1 VEFWQ
6 EVKQNQENK
15 VTREVY
21 LSINGIT
28 ILKRVGI
35 ITGAVLMMFTVWLW
49 HIVNDFPQALEPNQ
63 DKPAGVLIDNVRLI
77 SMVPGAPEAEDA
89 RAVLVIG
96 DRIVQIGAA
105 GELTAPEGVITIDA
119 GGQSLIPG
127 LIDAHIHLSDEAEL
141 AGYLAH
147 GVTGLRNVSG
157 YPFHLPLSERIRE
170 GLILGPDFVT
180 TGPILNSR
188 GPNEN
193 PLQQTVTTDAEARA
207 AVRDQYNAGYRR
219 LKLYSNLSLEAFDA
233 ILDEASVLDMR
244 VMGHT
249 PEGERTAGIP
259 REKPFEI
266 PWEASLGRGFT
277 TFEHIETLVWHSLR
291 GEMDEDRMRE
301 VAAKLAVS
309 GEAVTT
315 TLIAHKALVL
325 TAETKGAYLER
336 PGSDTINPL
345 IRLAQ
350 RGDAKYWSQA
360 DPSAYEGPRAEFYL
374 TATRL
379 LHEAGVHLIAGTD
392 AGLFAIIPGESMA
405 RELELLVEAG
415 LSPHQALESATRISA
430 QILGFEQTGMIA
442 PGYRANLV
450 LLPEDPLTK
459 IGAVEFPSAVM
470 LSGYWMDDI
479 KLEELREGARNTSFT
494 RSLWRAIQ
502 MKL

>member
-1 VEFWQ
+1 MD
-6 EVKQNQENK
+6 KK
-15 VTREVY
+15 RLTRPKKA
-21 LSINGIT
+21 GIASAIIFL
-28 ILKRVGI
+28 ILLI
-35 ITGAVLMMFTVWLW
+35 WLW
-49 HIVNDFPQALEPNQ
+49 HVVTDVPQALEPNQ
-63 DKPAGVLIDNVRLI
+63 HKPASVLIDNVRLI
-77 SMVPGAPEAEDA
+77 SMVPGAPDSEDD
-89 RAVLVIG
+89 RAILVVG
-96 DRIVQIGAA
+96 DRIVQVGAA
-105 GELTAPEGVITIDA
+105 GELLAPEGARTIDA

-157 YPFHLPLSERIRE
+157 YPFHLSLSRRIGE
-170 GLILGPDFVT
+170 GVILGPDFVT

-207 AVRDQYNAGYRR
+207 AVRDQYKAGYRE
-219 LKLYSNLSLEAFDA
+219 LKLYSNLSRDAFDT
-233 ILDEASVLDMR
+233 ILEEADVLGMR

-249 PEGERTAGIP
+249 PEGQRTAGIP
-259 REKPFEI
+259 HEKPFDI
-266 PWEASLGRGFT
+266 PWEESLGRGFT
-277 TFEHIETLVWHSLR
+277 TFEHVETLVWHSLR
-291 GEMDEDRMRE
+291 GELDENRMRE
-301 VAAKLAVS
+301 VAAELAGS

-325 TAETKGAYLER
+325 IAETKGAYLQR

-360 DPSAYEGPRAEFYL
+360 DPSGYEGPRAEFYL

-379 LHEAGVHLIAGTD
+379 LHEAGVPLIAATD
-392 AGLFAIIPGESMA
+392 AGLFAIIPGASMA

-415 LSPHQALESATRISA
+415 LSPHQALASATRTSA
-430 QILGFEQTGMIA
+430 RIPGFEQTGVIA

-450 LLPEDPLTK
+450 LLPEDPLAR
-459 IGAVEFPSAVM
+459 IGVVEFPAAVM
-470 LSGYWMDDI
+470 IGGYWMDDV
-479 KLEELREGARNTSFT
+479 KLGELRQAARDTSLI
-494 RSLWRAIQ
+494 RSALRALQ
-502 MKL
+502 MKLWVLIR

>member
-1 VEFWQ
+1 MKTKKTVIAIAIIFP
-6 EVKQNQENK
+6 
-15 VTREVY
+15 
-21 LSINGIT
+21 
-28 ILKRVGI
+28 ILFI
-35 ITGAVLMMFTVWLW
+35 WLW
-49 HIVNDFPQALEPNQ
+49 YIVTDFPQALEPNQ

-77 SMVPGAPEAEDA
+77 SMVPGAPDAEDG

-96 DRIVQIGAA
+96 DRIAQIGAA
-105 GELTAPEGVITIDA
+105 GELMAPEGVRTIDA

-157 YPFHLPLSERIRE
+157 YPFHLPLSKRIRE

-188 GPNEN
+188 GPNQN
-193 PLQQTVTTDAEARA
+193 PLQQTVTTGAEARA

-219 LKLYSNLSLEAFDA
+219 VKLYSNLTRDAYDA
-233 ILDEASVLDMR
+233 ILDETDELGMR

-249 PEGERTAGIP
+249 PEGKRTAGIP

-266 PWEASLGRGFT
+266 PWEASLGKGFT
-277 TFEHIETLVWHSLR
+277 TFEHVETLVWHSLR
-291 GEMDEDRMRE
+291 GELDEAQMRE
-301 VAAKLAVS
+301 VADTLAAS
-309 GEAVTT
+309 GEAVST
-315 TLIAHKALVL
+315 TLIAHKGLVMI
-325 TAETKGAYLER
+325 AETKGAYWDRLGNE
-336 PGSDTINPL
+336 TINPL

-350 RGDAKYWSQA
+350 RADARYWSQV

-374 TATRL
+374 KATRL
-379 LHEAGVHLIAGTD
+379 LHEAGVPLIASTD
-392 AGLFAIIPGESMA
+392 AGILAIIPGASMA

-415 LSPHQALESATRISA
+415 LSPHQALASATRISA
-430 QILGFEQTGMIA
+430 ETLGFEQTGVIA

-450 LLPEDPLTK
+450 LLSEDPLTN
-459 IGAVEFPSAVM
+459 ISAVEFPAAVM
-470 LSGYWMDDI
+470 LRGQWMDDI
-479 KLEELREGARNTSFT
+479 KLEELREGARNTSFI
-494 RSLWRAIQ
+494 RSAWRALQ

>member
-1 VEFWQ
+1 MD
-6 EVKQNQENK
+6 NK
-15 VTREVY
+15 TFMKTKKTV
-21 LSINGIT
+21 IAIAIIFP
-28 ILKRVGI
+28 ILFI
-35 ITGAVLMMFTVWLW
+35 WLW
-49 HIVNDFPQALEPNQ
+49 YIVTDFPQALEPNQ

-77 SMVPGAPEAEDA
+77 SMVPGAPDAEDG

-96 DRIVQIGAA
+96 DRIAQIGAA
-105 GELTAPEGVITIDA
+105 GELMAPEGVITIDA

-157 YPFHLPLSERIRE
+157 YPFHLPLSKRIRE

-188 GPNEN
+188 GPNQN
-193 PLQQTVTTDAEARA
+193 PLQQTVTTGAEARA

-219 LKLYSNLSLEAFDA
+219 VKLYSNLTRDAYDA
-233 ILDEASVLDMR
+233 ILDETDELGMR

-249 PEGERTAGIP
+249 PEGKRTAGIP

-266 PWEASLGRGFT
+266 PWEASLGKGFT
-277 TFEHIETLVWHSLR
+277 TFEHVETLVWHSLR
-291 GEMDEDRMRE
+291 GELDEAQMRE
-301 VAAKLAVS
+301 VADTLAAS
-309 GEAVTT
+309 GEAVST
-315 TLIAHKALVL
+315 TLIAHKGLVMI
-325 TAETKGAYLER
+325 AETKGAYWDR
-336 PGSDTINPL
+336 PGTETINPL

-350 RGDAKYWSQA
+350 RADARYWSQV

-374 TATRL
+374 KATRL
-379 LHEAGVHLIAGTD
+379 LHEAGVPLIASTD
-392 AGLFAIIPGESMA
+392 AGILAIIPGASMA

-415 LSPHQALESATRISA
+415 LSPHQALASATRISA
-430 QILGFEQTGMIA
+430 ETLGFEQTGVIA

-450 LLPEDPLTK
+450 LLSEDPLTN
-459 IGAVEFPSAVM
+459 ISAVEFPAAVM
-470 LSGYWMDDI
+470 LRGQWMDDI
-479 KLEELREGARNTSFT
+479 KLEELREGARNTSFI
-494 RSLWRAIQ
+494 RSAWRALQ

>member
-1 VEFWQ
+1 MHA
-6 EVKQNQENK
+6 
-15 VTREVY
+15 
-21 LSINGIT
+21 GIA
-28 ILKRVGI
+28 IALI
-35 ITGAVLMMFTVWLW
+35 FPLLLISC
-49 HIVNDFPQALEPNQ
+49 HIVTDFPQALEPSQ
-63 DKPAGVLIDNVRLI
+63 HRPDGVLIDNVRII
-77 SMVPGAPEAEDA
+77 SMVPGAPDAEDA

-105 GELTAPEGVITIDA
+105 GEFTAPEGVRTIDA
-119 GGQSLIPG
+119 RGHSLIPG
-127 LIDAHIHLSDEAEL
+127 LIDAHIHLGDEAEL

-157 YPFHLPLSERIRE
+157 YPFHLTLSTRISE

-180 TGPILNSR
+180 TGQILNSR
-188 GPNEN
+188 GPNETI
-193 PLQQTVTTDAEARA
+193 LQQTVTTDAEARA
-207 AVRDQYNAGYRR
+207 AVRAQYNAGYRR
-219 LKLYSNLSLEAFDA
+219 LKLYSNLSREAFDA
-233 ILDEASVLDMR
+233 IIDEAGVLGMR
-244 VMGHT
+244 VIGHT
-249 PEGERTAGIP
+249 PEGERTAVVP

-266 PWEASLGRGFT
+266 PWEDSLGRGFT
-277 TFEHIETLVWHSLR
+277 TFEHVETLVWHSLR
-291 GEMDEDRMRE
+291 GELDGNRMRE
-301 VAAKLAVS
+301 VAAKLAAS

-315 TLIAHKALVL
+315 TLIAHKVLVL
-325 TAETKGAYLER
+325 IAESKGAYLQR

-345 IRLAQ
+345 VRLAQ

-379 LHEAGVHLIAGTD
+379 LHEAGVPLIAATD

-415 LSPHQALESATRISA
+415 LSPHQALASATRTSA

-450 LLPEDPLTK
+450 LLPEDPLTR
-459 IGAVEFPSAVM
+459 IGAVEFPAAVM
-470 LSGYWMDDI
+470 LGGYWMDDI
-479 KLEELREGARNTSFT
+479 KLGELREAARDTSLI
-494 RSLWRAIQ
+494 RSAWRALQ